1 MKALR
6 KLFFGI
12 RPTWPRVLLF
22 AAATAVVTALALII
36 PAIADTSISNIG
48 VAFECWFVFAL
59 LIILN
64 CEKPLEA
71 GMKTFV
77 FFLVSQPLIYLLQVP
92 FYFDGWRIFN
102 YYPRWGLITLLT
114 FPGAMVAWYVKKD
127 KLWSALILSVAT
139 AYLAGSCVSY
149 FRSCVW
155 HFPYGLAAGLFCG
168 VFAVVFILVLLKN
181 RKARLLCA
189 GITVLAALIAF
200 AWPLVHPP
208 FYRWSYPLPEGH
220 DWVISYQ
227 QDSVGETSVAD
238 GDLVVDANRYG
249 TETLYLEDENG
260 EILIMQIEYSGK
272 NGVVITMT
280 EGNDP

>member
-168 VFAVVFILVLLKN
+168 VMAVLLIFVLLKN
-181 RKARLLCA
+181 RKGRLLA
-189 GITVLAALIAF
+189 GAVTLLTALVF
-200 AWPLVHPP
+200 LLWPLLHAP
-208 FYRWSYPLPEGH
+208 SSLAGYPLPEGH
-220 DWVISYQ
+220 DWFITSQ
-227 QDSVGETSVAD
+227 SDSVGEVRVSDGELAVSAD
-238 GDLVVDANRYG
+238 RYG
-249 TETLYLEDENG
+249 TETLILEDENG
-260 EILIMQIEYSGK
+260 ETITIRVEYSGK
-272 NGVVITMT
+272 NGLTFT
-280 EGNDP
+280 ELDG